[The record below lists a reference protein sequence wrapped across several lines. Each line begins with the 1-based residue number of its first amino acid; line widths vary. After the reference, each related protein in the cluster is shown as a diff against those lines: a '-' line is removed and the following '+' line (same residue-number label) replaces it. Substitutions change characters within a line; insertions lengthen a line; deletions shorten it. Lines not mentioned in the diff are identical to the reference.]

1 MLWKMIWREI
11 KSTFGR
17 FASVFAIIAI
27 GTGFFAGVRI
37 TTPVMLNTLDDYYRD
52 TRFFD
57 YRLLSTI
64 GWTDKEVSGLKNESG
79 VAGAEGSWQ
88 YDVILKRRDGK
99 EAVYKVHSIT
109 EEVNQIQIKAGRMP
123 ESSRECVIDNN
134 NRMGLSLGDKVYIS
148 DSNEQ
153 DTKDA
158 FAADSYTVVGFAESS
173 LYINF
178 ERGTTSIG
186 NGTVQ
191 GFAYL
196 PKDAFESDTY
206 TEVYVK
212 LDTDR
217 VIYSRQYKDQMDG
230 LRSEWETVTQDKAD
244 ERYDRLYAD
253 AEEELVDARAEF
265 EDEKNKGESELKD
278 AREELDEGKQKLD
291 DAAVE
296 IADGRQKLA
305 DAAAELEDGKR
316 ELDDAAVRLSDA
328 RSELDSGYQILA
340 DTKLQLDDAAAAL
353 ADGKEQLND
362 ARGELAE
369 NKAIL
374 DAAGAELANGKAEL
388 DATEAALNE
397 FAEMLSSGKA
407 ELDAA
412 NEQLQQRDAEL
423 TGAQQEIDSRRAEI
437 EAAAAAGLIDE
448 DAKAA
453 ALAELDIVQSQVDAG
468 RELYES
474 ALADYQTALEEYEQ
488 NESIY
493 NSSAAAYETGLEQ
506 YQTKQAEYE
515 AGRAAYDEGKTA
527 LDNAQAEYDSKAALY
542 NEGLAEYYSA
552 LAAYEQGVD
561 DYYSGLNSYHAG
573 LQEYENG
580 LAEYDQAASDL
591 EQAESDYRDGL
602 KEYEDGE
609 AEYLDAKE
617 TFDREIAD
625 AEKELQDAEDDLA
638 AFEAPDT
645 YLLERGTNI
654 GYSCFESDSEII
666 KQIARVL
673 PIFFILVAILVCMTT
688 MTRMV
693 EERRGQIGIMKG
705 LGYSSSNIM
714 FTFMAY
720 SVTAAALGCI
730 VGYAAGI
737 FAFPTVIWFAYNMMY
752 ISIPLSYVF
761 DWKLACAVFAVAV
774 AATAG
779 TTYLTCR
786 NIMSES
792 AASLMRPKA
801 PKAGK
806 RVLLERIPFIWKRM
820 KFMHKVSAR
829 NIFRYKKRF
838 FMMIVGISGCT
849 ALLLTGFGL
858 KDSIATFV
866 ETQYD
871 EIQPAQMGL
880 VTDEADDIS
889 PDLLKTMNE
898 LDASYFMYN
907 QSSWD
912 LIQNSRTKNI
922 TLITPAEWDNIDEF
936 FSLRT
941 MRDEK
946 IAVPEKGEA
955 LVSVS
960 ISTRYGVGVGDEITL
975 RNEDMKVIRAKVTGV
990 FKNYV
995 YNYVVVSRDTLAD
1008 SAGKFTVNGAYVTVP
1023 ESKDVYEAQ
1032 TSLAKC
1038 KGVVSVSVFADLENM
1053 ISNMMSSL
1061 NYVILLII
1069 ASAAALAFVVL
1080 YNLTNINI
1088 LERIRE
1094 IATIKVLGFRR
1105 RETSEY
1111 VFRENIVLT
1120 TIGMVIGLVLGVF
1133 LHSFVIDQI
1142 VVDLVYFKKNITLL
1156 SFILSI
1162 ILTFSFTLLVNLFMT
1177 AKLEKI
1183 NMAESLKS
1191 VE

>member
-37 TTPVMLNTLDDYYRD
+37 TTPVMLNTFDDYYREN
-52 TRFFD
+52 RLFD

-64 GWTDKEVSGLKNESG
+64 GWTDKEVASLNNESG

-88 YDVILKRRDGK
+88 IDVILKRRDGK

-123 ESSRECVIDNN
+123 ENSRECVIDNN
-134 NRMGLSLGDKVYIS
+134 NRMGLSLGDKVYVS
-148 DSNEQ
+148 DSNDQ
-153 DTKDA
+153 DTLDA
-158 FAADSYTVVGFAESS
+158 FAADSYTVVGFAQSS

-196 PKDAFESDTY
+196 PKDAFESDVY

-217 VIYSRQYKDQMDG
+217 EIYSGQYKDQMDS
-230 LRSEWETVTQDKAD
+230 LRSEWETLAQDTAND
-244 ERYDRLYAD
+244 RYGSLYAD
-253 AEEELVDARAEF
+253 AEAEIADARAEY
-265 EDEKNKGESELKD
+265 EDEKSKGESELKD
-278 AREELDEGKQKLD
+278 ARDELDEGKQKLD

-316 ELDDAAVRLSDA
+316 ELDDSAALLADA
-328 RSELDSGYQILA
+328 RSELDSGWQTLA
-340 DTKLQLDDAAAAL
+340 DTKQQLDEAAAAL
-353 ADGKEQLND
+353 AEGKAQLDD
-362 ARGELAE
+362 AKTELAD

-374 DAAGAELANGKAEL
+374 DAASVELADGKAEL
-388 DATEAALNE
+388 DANEAALEE
-397 FAEMLSSGKA
+397 FAEMLSAGKA

-412 NEQLQQRDAEL
+412 YEQLQQADAEL
-423 TGAQQEIDSRRAEI
+423 AGAQQEIDSRRAEI

-448 DAKAA
+448 DTTAA
-453 ALAELDIVQSQVDAG
+453 ALAELDLMQAQVDAG
-468 RELYES
+468 REQYES
-474 ALADYQTALEEYEQ
+474 RAAEYQTALAEYEQ

-493 NSSAAAYETGLEQ
+493 NSSVAAFEAGMEQ
-506 YQTKQAEYE
+506 YQTHLAEYE
-515 AGRAAYDEGKTA
+515 AGRAAYDAGKAA
-527 LDNAQAEYDSKAALY
+527 LDEAQAEYDAKAALY
-542 NEGLAEYYSA
+542 QEGLAGYNNA
-552 LAAYEQGVD
+552 FAAYERGVD
-561 DYYSGLNSYHAG
+561 DYYSGLNSYHEG
-573 LQEYENG
+573 LQKYENG
-580 LAEYDQAASDL
+580 LADYEQAASDL
-591 EQAESDYRDGL
+591 EQAEADYQDGL

-609 AEYLDAKE
+609 AEYRDAKD

-625 AEKELQDAEDDLA
+625 AEQKLRDAEEELA
-638 AFEAPDT
+638 EFEAPDT

-705 LGYSSSNIM
+705 LGYSSSDIM
-714 FTFMAY
+714 FTFLAY
-720 SVTAAALGCI
+720 SVIAAALGCI

-737 FAFPTVIWFAYNMMY
+737 FLFPTVIWYAYNMMY
-752 ISIPLSYVF
+752 IKIPLDYVF

-786 NIMSES
+786 SIMTES
-792 AASLMRPKA
+792 AASLMRPKS

-806 RVLLERIPFIWKRM
+806 RVLLERIPSVWKRM

-849 ALLLTGFGL
+849 ALLLTGLGL

-866 ETQYD
+866 KTQYD
-871 EIQPAQMGL
+871 EIQTAQMDI
-880 VTDEADDIS
+880 VTGELDGMS
-889 PDLLKTMNE
+889 PDLQQTMDE
-898 LDASYFMYN
+898 LDASYFMYD

-912 LIQNSRTKNI
+912 LIQNNRTKSI
-922 TLITPAEWDNIDEF
+922 TLITPYEWDDIDDF

-941 MRDEK
+941 MKGEK
-946 IAVPEKGEA
+946 IAAPGKGEA

-960 ISTRYGVGVGDEITL
+960 ISTRYGVGVGDEITI

-995 YNYVVVSRDTLAD
+995 YNYVLVSRDTFAD
-1008 SAGKFTVNGAYVTVP
+1008 ATGSYHVNGAYVMVP
-1023 ESKDVYEAQ
+1023 EGKDVYEAQ
-1032 TSLAKC
+1032 AVLAKC
-1038 KGVVSVSVFADLENM
+1038 RDVVSVSVYADLENM

-1069 ASAAALAFVVL
+1069 VSAAALAFVVL

-1105 RETSEY
+1105 KETSDY
-1111 VFRENIVLT
+1111 VFRENVVLT
-1120 TIGMVIGLVLGVF
+1120 MIGMAVGLVLGVF

-1162 ILTFSFTLLVNLFMT
+1162 ILTFSFTFLVNLFMT